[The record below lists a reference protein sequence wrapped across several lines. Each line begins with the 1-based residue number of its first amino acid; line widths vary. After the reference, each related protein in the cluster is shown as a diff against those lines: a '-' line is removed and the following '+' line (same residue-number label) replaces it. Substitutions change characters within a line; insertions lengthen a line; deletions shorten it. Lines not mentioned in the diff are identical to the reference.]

1 MSIAAEIEHIERV
14 AIRET
19 RDIAAKSL
27 ESWVTNPEGLGVL
40 FTRRA
45 YTIYGLARREK
56 DQAPYVHSGDL
67 RSRAMRPGRVRAWGN
82 SKWVVDW
89 RADSRILNFMTG
101 KKAIYRQQFEEVG
114 QVEIKRLDKVIQ
126 INMDKAP

>member
-1 MSIAAEIEHIERV
+1 MANAKDIDQEVRS

-27 ESWVTNPEGLGVL
+27 EAWVTSPDGLGVL
-40 FTRRA
+40 FSRRA

-56 DQAPYVHSGDL
+56 DQDPYVSSGEL
-67 RSRAMRPGRVRAWGN
+67 RTRSMRSGRVRAWGN
-82 SKWVVDW
+82 SKWIVDW

-114 QVEIKRLDKVIQ
+114 QVELKRLDKTIQ
-126 INMDKAP
+126 INLDKAP